1 MGTRAGKKGTTLLR
15 TLAILL
21 WVAGNSGDL
30 PAQGRKGM
38 GFTLA
43 NHTGGIIK
51 HTDKL
56 TFTPPAF
63 STGLEASLTF
73 RTYGRRDWEAWRKY
87 PILGLSV
94 HGFDLGSEQLGHSF
108 GFYPFVDVPL
118 LRRDQWQL
126 FFQVGSG
133 LAWLTR
139 RNDRVRNPLQNAIGS
154 NLNNVSAFRVHADW
168 QLAPQW
174 LLTGGFSFT
183 HYSNGQARIP
193 NFGINVVGGMLGVQ
207 YTPRPLTQQDFRPA
221 AEPGT
226 ALRRWGL
233 STHAGMAFKEYFAVG
248 GPRYPIYLG
257 SIAGLYQLSR
267 VNRLVFGVEYEYNE
281 GVAVFSKLAWQHD
294 TARERHRAASR
305 VMVFAGEEFLFGDWA
320 LLLQAGTYVGNI
332 GDLIPY
338 PVFTRL
344 SIRYYLPPL
353 PGSGGRFF
361 AGVSLKSHVVTAEYI
376 SLGMGVTFD

>member
-15 TLAILL
+15 TVAILM
-21 WVAGNSGDL
+21 WVAGIAGDL
-30 PAQGRKGM
+30 PAQARKGM
-38 GFTLA
+38 GLTLA

-73 RTYGRRDWEAWRKY
+73 RTYGRRDWEAWRNY
-87 PILGLSV
+87 PILGLSA
-94 HGFDLGSEQLGHSF
+94 HWFDLGSEQLGHSF

-118 LRRDQWQL
+118 LRRDKWQL

-139 RNDRVRNPLQNAIGS
+139 RNDRIRNPLQNAIGS
-154 NLNNVSAFRVHADW
+154 NLNNVSAFRIHADW
-168 QLAPQW
+168 HLDPQW

-207 YTPRPLTQQDFRPA
+207 YTPRPLTQEDFRPA
-221 AEPGT
+221 AEPRT

-257 SIAGLYQLSR
+257 SIAGMYQLSR
-267 VNRLVFGVEYEYNE
+267 VNRLVLGVEYEYNE

-294 TARERHRAASR
+294 TDRERHRAASR
-305 VMVFAGEEFLFGDWA
+305 VMVFLGEEFLFGNWA

-332 GDLIPY
+332 GELIPY

-344 SIRYYLPPL
+344 AIRHYLPPL
-353 PGSGGRFF
+353 PGSGARFF
-361 AGVSLKSHVVTAEYI
+361 GGVYLKSHVVTAEYI

>member
-1 MGTRAGKKGTTLLR
+1 
-15 TLAILL
+15 
-21 WVAGNSGDL
+21 
-30 PAQGRKGM
+30 
-38 GFTLA
+38 
-43 NHTGGIIK
+43 
-51 HTDKL
+51 
-56 TFTPPAF
+56 
-63 STGLEASLTF
+63 
-73 RTYGRRDWEAWRKY
+73 
-87 PILGLSV
+87 
-94 HGFDLGSEQLGHSF
+94 
-108 GFYPFVDVPL
+108 VPL
-118 LRRDQWQL
+118 LRRRHWQL
-126 FFQVGSG
+126 YFQVGSG
-133 LAWLTR
+133 IAWLSR

-154 NLNNVSAFRVHADW
+154 HLNNVSAFRIHADW
-168 QLAPQW
+168 PFAPQW

-207 YTPRPLTQQDFRPA
+207 YTPRPLTKEDFRPA
-221 AEPGT
+221 ATPKT

-267 VNRLVFGVEYEYNE
+267 VNRLGAGLEYEYNQ
-281 GVAVFSKLAWQHD
+281 GVAVFSKLAWQHE

-305 VMVFAGEEFLFGDWA
+305 VMVFAAEEFLFGDWA

-332 GDLIPY
+332 GELIPY

-344 SIRYYLPPL
+344 AIRYYLPPL
-353 PGSGGRFF
+353 PGSGARFF
-361 AGVSLKSHVVTAEYI
+361 GGVYLKSHVVTAEYI